1 MKTSIIPAII
11 LILSSILILPEV
23 KAQQS
28 MTSPKVKVVYF
39 HNTRRC
45 ETCLAIEEQA
55 KLALEENYKPQ
66 LDKGEIVFTA
76 YNFDDK
82 ANKKIIKEMKVAG
95 QALLVVKDGKQ
106 VDITDKGFLFARNDP
121 EKFKKIICDTI
132 GKL

>member
-1 MKTSIIPAII
+1 MKTSITLSII
-11 LILSSILILPEV
+11 LLLCGIFILPEAN
-23 KAQQS
+23 AQQS
-28 MTSPKVKVVYF
+28 VTPKVKVIYF

-55 KLALEENYKPQ
+55 KLALEENYKIQ
-66 LDKGEIVFTA
+66 LDKGEVAFAA

-82 ANKKIIKEMKVAG
+82 ANKKIIKELKVAG

-121 EKFKKIICDTI
+121 EKFKKIICETI